1 MWTLNYLDS
10 DISSNERGLLA
21 RMSHKTTKGSG
32 RDGRESRSTSTN
44 TRNSEDANTK
54 SMDALAKAVSAIQV
68 SIDSFREESRASIAS
83 LHTTLNALGQRIT
96 SVEEGLNGLD
106 KRLDSVELAQAS
118 LAKVNREL
126 KEKLSYLENY
136 TRRQNIRIMGI
147 KENIEGMKPTEF
159 IANLLMELFGED
171 NFQISLPVDRAH
183 RSLAPKPAEGDKPRP
198 FIVKLHHFQTKERI
212 LRLAREKG
220 SLTYKG
226 SRIHIFPDLS
236 PDIDKR
242 RAAFS
247 DCKQLLHALHVKFGM
262 YYPAT
267 LQFSHEKKRM
277 KFTDPTEA
285 LAYINNHI
293 AGRSP
298 PHSTEDNEDD
308 ESIQNNNVR

>member
-1 MWTLNYLDS
+1 
-10 DISSNERGLLA
+10 
-21 RMSHKTTKGSG
+21 MSHKTTKGSG

-147 KENIEGMKPTEF
+147 KENTEGMKPTEF

-183 RSLAPKPAEGDKPRP
+183 RSLAPKPAEGDKP
-198 FIVKLHHFQTKERI
+198 
-212 LRLAREKG
+212 
-220 SLTYKG
+220 
-226 SRIHIFPDLS
+226 
-236 PDIDKR
+236 
-242 RAAFS
+242 
-247 DCKQLLHALHVKFGM
+247 
-262 YYPAT
+262 
-267 LQFSHEKKRM
+267 
-277 KFTDPTEA
+277 
-285 LAYINNHI
+285 
-293 AGRSP
+293 
-298 PHSTEDNEDD
+298 
-308 ESIQNNNVR
+308 